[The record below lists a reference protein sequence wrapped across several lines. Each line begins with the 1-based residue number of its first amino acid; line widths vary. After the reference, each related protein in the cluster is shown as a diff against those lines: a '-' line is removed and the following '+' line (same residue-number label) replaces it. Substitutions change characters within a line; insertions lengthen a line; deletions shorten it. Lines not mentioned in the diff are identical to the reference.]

1 MKNIVKKIIGIIFI
15 ISGIVLLVL
24 SESEFIDRLSI
35 RKEVTNKCSFVKST
49 FVDSKYN
56 GKLVATNGYLIL
68 NDDLVDPLFNV
79 SIRTSKLERV
89 VEMYQYNEVMEDEET
104 YSYETNW
111 YSKIID
117 SSKFKNNEYVNP
129 SSIKYE
135 SKKFYNDTYLGAFK
149 LTNEQIDDLGV
160 KSRYLDLD
168 ENYAKENN
176 LNISNEYYTTSKD
189 IDLPEVGDIRIS
201 FRYNDSSSISVLA
214 MQKDNSFD
222 NYIYGKE
229 NINKVYDEKL
239 SKEEII
245 DKTYDIDLFSN
256 ITCTIFSY
264 ILCLI
269 GFIILSL
276 NIINSFTICI
286 LCISIMYFRYN
297 FIVSLI
303 LFVCL
308 LILLFI
314 QYKFIYK
321 KSKSVI

>member
-1 MKNIVKKIIGIIFI
+1 MRNIVKKIIGIIFI
-15 ISGIVLLVL
+15 VCGIVFLVL
-24 SESEFIDRLSI
+24 SENEFIDRLSI
-35 RKEVTNKCSFVKST
+35 RKEVINKCSFVKST

-89 VEMYQYNEVMEDEET
+89 VEMYQYNEVMEDEDT

-117 SSKFKNNEYVNP
+117 SSKFKSNEYVNP

-176 LNISNEYYTTSKD
+176 LNISNEYYTTSED

-286 LCISIMYFRYN
+286 LCISILYFKYN